1 MLVAC
6 GLPLARGA
14 RWRMMLRGR
23 TPRTLHPPRRFL
35 MQHSVFRLLRP
46 ALLLAALAVIGQPP
60 VSAAEIRV
68 ATWNVHEGFTPAGI
82 AERKEQLREFA
93 SAVRPD
99 VLILQE
105 VVTPAVAT
113 AVRDAMGLDGYYVAC
128 SNFNPSDEPDFTA
141 LEVAV
146 LSRWPLTQVIEY
158 DPTPDNDLADGD
170 PDELPIAA
178 SLKLGLPAPADLLGT
193 RGFLWVR
200 IADVRLTVVGVHLKS
215 SRGVDGEA
223 DRENA
228 RRREFVAAAVAE
240 SVAQDI
246 RLFPDHTAV
255 VGGDMNVG
263 HSDPKNGRDLARDD
277 LATTAT
283 TDGYDETH
291 AILLELGGVR
301 MTNLMR
307 HISETTFP
315 TFPSTPIDN
324 MYVAGAAASRFAPA
338 TMSADTYGSD
348 HRPVVSSVKLDFAPT
363 SPTPAPGAYL
373 VPTVRPRPAT
383 STKRSGAPKSVA
395 ELGPPVAVA
404 LADVAANVGKHAS
417 VDFVVLSGN
426 KLENGRMAFL
436 NAKENFRDA
445 DNFTVVINTEGLKK
459 FQAAGISDPSE
470 HFRGKRIRATGVIAD
485 RSGARQIIVSDPAL
499 VELLP

>member
-1 MLVAC
+1 MHCTAY
-6 GLPLARGA
+6 
-14 RWRMMLRGR
+14 RWI
-23 TPRTLHPPRRFL
+23 
-35 MQHSVFRLLRP
+35 QP
-46 ALLLAALAVIGQPP
+46 ALLFAAWALLGEMQALAAEV
-60 VSAAEIRV
+60 RV
-68 ATWNVHEGFTPAGI
+68 ATWNVHEGFTTAGI
-82 AERKEQLREFA
+82 AERKQQLREFA

-99 VLILQE
+99 ILILQE
-105 VVTPAVAT
+105 VVTQAVAT

-128 SNFNPSDEPDFTA
+128 SNFNPSDKPDFTA

-146 LSRWPLTQVIEY
+146 LSRWPFTQVIEY

-178 SLKLGLPAPADLLGT
+178 SLKLDIPAPADLQGT

-215 SRGVDGEA
+215 SRGIDGEA

-240 SVAQDI
+240 SVGQDA

-255 VGGDMNVG
+255 VAGDMNVG

-277 LATTAT
+277 LTTTAA

-307 HISETTFP
+307 HISDTTFP

-324 MYVAGAAASRFAPA
+324 MYVAGSAAVRFASA
-338 TMSADTYGSD
+338 TMFSETFGSD
-348 HRPVVSSVKLDFAPT
+348 HRPVASSVKLDFAPS
-363 SPTPAPGAYL
+363 SPTPAPVAYL
-373 VPTVRPRPAT
+373 VPTVRPRPVK
-383 STKRSGAPKSVA
+383 STKPAESQKSVA
-395 ELGPPVAVA
+395 ALGPPVPVA
-404 LADVAANVGKHAS
+404 LADVASNVGKHAS
-417 VDFVVLSGN
+417 VEFVVLSGN

-459 FQAAGISDPSE
+459 FETAGISNPSE
-470 HFRGKRIRATGVIAD
+470 HFHGKRIRATGVIAD

-499 VELLP
+499 IELLP

>member
-1 MLVAC
+1 MV
-6 GLPLARGA
+6 GA
-14 RWRMMLRGR
+14 R
-23 TPRTLHPPRRFL
+23 RTLAHDVAWSQAPQFHVSWRSL
-35 MQHSVFRLLRP
+35 MQRFAYGWIRSAV
-46 ALLLAALAVIGQPP
+46 LLATSMIVYLMPA
-60 VSAAEIRV
+60 SAAEIRV

-82 AERKEQLREFA
+82 AKRKQQLREFA

-99 VLILQE
+99 VLILEE
-105 VVTPAVAT
+105 VVTPTVAI

-146 LSRWPLTQVIEY
+146 LSRWPFTQVIEY
-158 DPTPDNDLADGD
+158 DPTPDNNLAEGD
-170 PDELPIAA
+170 PDELPVSA
-178 SLKLGLPAPADLLGT
+178 SLKLGIPAPTDLAGT
-193 RGFLWVR
+193 RGFLWAR

-240 SVAQDI
+240 SVGQDL

-255 VGGDMNVG
+255 VAGDMNVG
-263 HSDPKNGRDLARDD
+263 HSDPKNGRDLTRDD
-277 LATTAT
+277 LATTAM

-301 MTNLMR
+301 MTNLMQ

-324 MYVAGAAASRFAPA
+324 MYVVGPAAARFAPA
-338 TMSADTYGSD
+338 TMLAETYGSD
-348 HRPVVSSVKLDFAPT
+348 HRPVMSSVELGFAPP
-363 SPTPAPGAYL
+363 SPTPSSDTYL
-373 VPTVRPRPAT
+373 VPTVRPRPAK
-383 STKRSGAPKSVA
+383 SAASPKSVSA
-395 ELGPPVAVA
+395 LGPPVTVA
-404 LADVAANVGKHAS
+404 LTDVAANVGKHAS
-417 VDFVVLSGN
+417 VEFVVLSGN

-445 DNFTVVINTEGLKK
+445 DNFTVVINTEGLKR
-459 FQAAGISDPSE
+459 FEAVGIANPSE
-470 HFRGKRIRATGVIAD
+470 HFQGKRVRATGVIAD
-485 RSGARQIIVSDPAL
+485 RSGARQMIVSDPSA

>member
-1 MLVAC
+1 
-6 GLPLARGA
+6 
-14 RWRMMLRGR
+14 
-23 TPRTLHPPRRFL
+23 
-35 MQHSVFRLLRP
+35 MQRSASRLIRP
-46 ALLLAALAVIGQPP
+46 VILLAALSAVGELPAP
-60 VSAAEIRV
+60 AAEVRV

-82 AERKEQLREFA
+82 AERKQQLHEFA
-93 SAVRPD
+93 TAVRPD
-99 VLILQE
+99 VLIIQE
-105 VVTPAVAT
+105 VVTAAVAT

-146 LSRWPLTQVIEY
+146 LSRWPFTQVIEY

-170 PDELPIAA
+170 PDELPISA
-178 SLKLGLPAPADLLGT
+178 SLKLGIPAPADLTGT

-215 SRGVDGEA
+215 SRGIDGEP

-240 SVAQDI
+240 SVGQDA

-255 VGGDMNVG
+255 VAGDMNVG
-263 HSDPKNGRDLARDD
+263 HSDPKNGRDLVRDD
-277 LATTAT
+277 LTTTPT

-307 HISETTFP
+307 HISDTTFP

-324 MYVAGAAASRFAPA
+324 MYVAGPAAARFAPA
-338 TMSADTYGSD
+338 TMFPETYGSD
-348 HRPVVSSVKLDFAPT
+348 HRPVASSVELDF
-363 SPTPAPGAYL
+363 SPSSPAPASVAYL
-373 VPTVRPRPAT
+373 VPTVRPRPAKSAKRAAS
-383 STKRSGAPKSVA
+383 STSVA
-395 ELGPPVAVA
+395 ARGPAVPVA

-417 VDFVVLSGN
+417 VEFVVLSGN

-436 NAKENFRDA
+436 NAKENFRDT
-445 DNFTVVINTEGLKK
+445 DNFTVVINTDGLKK
-459 FQAAGISDPSE
+459 FEAAGISNPSE
-470 HFRGKRIRATGVIAD
+470 HFQGKRIRATGVIAD
-485 RSGARQIIVSDPAL
+485 RSGARQIIVSDPAS
-499 VELLP
+499 VEMLP

>member
-1 MLVAC
+1 MQ
-6 GLPLARGA
+6 
-14 RWRMMLRGR
+14 
-23 TPRTLHPPRRFL
+23 RFAY
-35 MQHSVFRLLRP
+35 QWIRS
-46 ALLLAALAVIGQPP
+46 ALLLATWGLTDGNSAP
-60 VSAAEIRV
+60 AAEVRV

-82 AERKEQLREFA
+82 VERKQQLREFA

-99 VLILQE
+99 VLILEE

-146 LSRWPLTQVIEY
+146 LSRWPFTQVIEY

-170 PDELPIAA
+170 PDELPISA
-178 SLKLGLPAPADLLGT
+178 SLKLGIPAPADIFGT

-200 IADVRLTVVGVHLKS
+200 IADVRLTVIGVHLKS
-215 SRGVDGEA
+215 SRGIDGEA

-240 SVAQDI
+240 SVGQDA

-255 VGGDMNVG
+255 VAGDMNVG
-263 HSDPKNGRDLARDD
+263 HSDPKNGRDLSRDD
-277 LATTAT
+277 LTTTAT

-315 TFPSTPIDN
+315 SFPSTPIDN
-324 MYVAGAAASRFAPA
+324 MYVAGPAAARFAPA
-338 TMSADTYGSD
+338 TMLAETFGSD
-348 HRPVVSSVKLDFAPT
+348 HRPVVSSVKLSITPP
-363 SPTPAPGAYL
+363 SPKPAPVVYL
-373 VPTVRPRPAT
+373 VPTVRPRPAKPAA
-383 STKRSGAPKSVA
+383 SPKSA
-395 ELGPPVAVA
+395 AASGPPVPVA
-404 LADVAANVGKHAS
+404 LADVAANVGKYAG
-417 VDFVVLSGN
+417 VEFVVLSGN

-445 DNFTVVINTEGLKK
+445 DNFTVLINTEGLKK
-459 FQAAGISDPSE
+459 FEAAGIVNPSE
-470 HFRGKRIRATGVIAD
+470 HFHGKRIRATGVIAD
-485 RSGARQIIVSDPAL
+485 RSGARQMIVSDPAAIEL
-499 VELLP
+499 VP